1 MSTLTDK
8 TISAMRA
15 NHNQLAAMV
24 REFDEQDLARQS
36 GSSQWD
42 GAQVLAH
49 LGSGAAIGLATL
61 QTALAGLPVPDR
73 EFNVSVWDRW
83 NAMSPQEKAKGI
95 LRGLPAMRT
104 WTLRLAANCASPW
117 RSCRFLPMLGCYRG
131 CA

>member
-104 WTLRLAANCASPW
+104 WTLRLAANC
-117 RSCRFLPMLGCYRG
+117 
-131 CA
+131 